1 MHELYVILG
10 LDIAGWAATSTT
22 CGLATTAAIPTT
34 TSTSSPAVIVRVAVL
49 RVLALPVTL
58 SLLRQTSLLRLL
70 RLLKLLLLWLLL
82 TLSSRELTP
91 LEVRNGSRNRLG
103 VFVDIETL
111 VDAGGDGVNLGA
123 KISFDVVK
131 VEAVVPVDQ
140 VNSQTK
146 VAITTRSTN
155 TVKVG
160 LGVLGEVK
168 VDDNIDSLDIDTTGE
183 EIGTDQVSADAVAE
197 VVENT
202 VSCVLLHLCVT
213 VKARVS
219 ELGDFLG
226 KKFDSVGGI
235 AEDDRLVDLELGEE
249 GVQAVD
255 LLLLFD
261 KGVVLGNTPQS
272 ELIHQVNLIGTG
284 HVLIRKV
291 LDRQRECGGEKHNLP
306 VLGVELQ
313 KLFDN
318 RSELDGEKL
327 IGFVHDE
334 HRAFAKVGNI
344 LASEIE
350 NSTWGTN
357 HNMDGILQT
366 NNIISKT
373 GTTGRD
379 HDVDTEMLA
388 KSLAYLRGL
397 HSKLTC
403 GDKNKTLDLGDLGV
417 DAFQSRDDKGSCLAS
432 AVLCS
437 CKNIS
442 TG

>member
-1 MHELYVILG
+1 
-10 LDIAGWAATSTT
+10 
-22 CGLATTAAIPTT
+22 
-34 TSTSSPAVIVRVAVL
+34 
-49 RVLALPVTL
+49 
-58 SLLRQTSLLRLL
+58 
-70 RLLKLLLLWLLL
+70 
-82 TLSSRELTP
+82 

-103 VFVDIETL
+103 VFIDIETL
-111 VDAGGDGVNLGA
+111 VDAGGDRVDLGA